1 MKDQQMN
8 NIGTQEEVNNA
19 TRWQE
24 NAQQDGNN
32 VPSPGKNEGVG
43 TNDKPLTTEG
53 FHTLLAANTFKLSK
67 LRVAYATE
75 ITDLQ
80 QEYDNTL
87 DRILEKKHQANF
99 ELREARDE
107 FEKAKEE
114 YEQTLRDLER
124 ERNEAGQAYNKG
136 KAEAKNCWSVD
147 NETIQSERHNLF
159 ERFRKSG
166 GVLSQGTEGLL
177 HPSWTRE
184 KKGGMSDE
192 EK

>member
-19 TRWQE
+19 TPWQE

-32 VPSPGKNEGVG
+32 MPSPGKNESVG
-43 TNDKPLTTEG
+43 TNGKPLTTEG
-53 FHTLLAANTFKLSK
+53 FHTLLAANTFKQSK
-67 LRVAYATE
+67 LRAAYTTE

-80 QEYDNTL
+80 QEYDDTL
-87 DRILEKKHQANF
+87 DAILEKEHQANF

-107 FEKAKEE
+107 YEKAKEE
-114 YEQTLRDLER
+114 YEQTLRDLKR
-124 ERNEAGQAYNKG
+124 ERNEAGQTYNKG
-136 KAEAKNCWSVD
+136 KAEAKNRWTVS
-147 NETIQSERHNLF
+147 NEEIRSERHNIF

-177 HPSWTRE
+177 HPAWTRE

-192 EK
+192 

>member
-1 MKDQQMN
+1 MKDQQTN

-19 TRWQE
+19 TPWQE

-32 VPSPGKNEGVG
+32 MPSPGKNEGVG

-67 LRVAYATE
+67 ARAAYATE

-87 DRILEKKHQANF
+87 DSILEKEHQANF

-114 YEQTLRDLER
+114 YEQTLRDLKR
-124 ERNEAGQAYNKG
+124 ERNEAGQTYNKG
-136 KAEAKNCWSVD
+136 KAEAKNRWSVA
-147 NETIQSERHNLF
+147 NEVIQSERHNLF

-177 HPSWTRE
+177 HPGWTRE

-192 EK
+192 Q

>member
-1 MKDQQMN
+1 MKEQQTN

-19 TRWQE
+19 TPWQE

-32 VPSPGKNEGVG
+32 MPSPGKNEDVG
-43 TNDKPLTTEG
+43 TNDKPLTTEA
-53 FHTLLAANTFKLSK
+53 FHTLLAANTFKLSR
-67 LRVAYATE
+67 LRAAYATE
-75 ITDLQ
+75 IADLH

-87 DRILEKKHQANF
+87 DSILEKEHQANF

-107 FEKAKEE
+107 YERAKED
-114 YEQTLRDLER
+114 YELTLRQLKR
-124 ERNEAGQAYNKG
+124 ARNEAGQAYNEG
-136 KAEAKNCWSVD
+136 KAEAKNHWTAG
-147 NETIQSERHNLF
+147 NEEIQAERHNLF

-177 HPSWTRE
+177 HPGWTRE

-192 EK
+192 

>member
-19 TRWQE
+19 TPWQE

-87 DRILEKKHQANF
+87 DRILEKEHQANF

-114 YEQTLRDLER
+114 YEQTLRDLKR

>member
-19 TRWQE
+19 TPWQE

-32 VPSPGKNEGVG
+32 VPSPGKNESVG

-67 LRVAYATE
+67 LRTAYATE
-75 ITDLQ
+75 IADLQ
-80 QEYDNTL
+80 KEYDDTL
-87 DRILEKKHQANF
+87 DGILDREHLANF
-99 ELREARDE
+99 ELREVRDE
-107 FEKAKEE
+107 YEKAKEE
-114 YEQTLRDLER
+114 YEQTLRDLKR
-124 ERNEAGQAYNKG
+124 QRNEAGQAYNKG
-136 KAEAKNCWSVD
+136 KAEAKNRWTVD

-166 GVLSQGTEGLL
+166 GVLPQGTEGLL
-177 HPSWTRE
+177 HPSWARE

-192 EK
+192 

>member
-1 MKDQQMN
+1 MKDQQTN

-19 TRWQE
+19 TPWQE

-32 VPSPGKNEGVG
+32 MPSPGKNESGG

-53 FHTLLAANTFKLSK
+53 FHTLLAANTFKLSQ
-67 LRVAYATE
+67 LRAAYATE
-75 ITDLQ
+75 IADLQ
-80 QEYDNTL
+80 KEYDDTL
-87 DRILEKKHQANF
+87 DKILEKEHQANF

-107 FEKAKEE
+107 YERAKEE
-114 YEQTLRDLER
+114 YEQTLRDLKR
-124 ERNEAGQAYNKG
+124 ARNEAGQAYNKG
-136 KAEAKNCWSVD
+136 KAEAKNRWSSD
-147 NETIQSERHNLF
+147 NEDIQTKRHNIF

-177 HPSWTRE
+177 HPSWTRD

-192 EK
+192 

>member
-19 TRWQE
+19 TPWQE

-32 VPSPGKNEGVG
+32 VPSPGKNESVG

-53 FHTLLAANTFKLSK
+53 FHTLLAANTFKLSQ
-67 LRVAYATE
+67 LRAAYATE

-80 QEYDNTL
+80 KEYDDTL
-87 DRILEKKHQANF
+87 DGILDREHLANF
-99 ELREARDE
+99 ELREVRDE
-107 FEKAKEE
+107 YEKAKEE
-114 YEQTLRDLER
+114 YEQTLRDLKR
-124 ERNEAGQAYNKG
+124 QRNEAGQAYNKG
-136 KAEAKNCWSVD
+136 KAEAKNRWSVD
-147 NETIQSERHNLF
+147 NNTIQSERHNLF

-166 GVLSQGTEGLL
+166 GVLPQGTEGLL
-177 HPSWTRE
+177 HPSWARE

-192 EK
+192 

>member
-32 VPSPGKNEGVG
+32 VPSPGKNESVG

-67 LRVAYATE
+67 LRTAYATE
-75 ITDLQ
+75 IADLRK
-80 QEYDNTL
+80 EYDDTL
-87 DRILEKKHQANF
+87 DGILDREHLANF
-99 ELREARDE
+99 ELREVRDE
-107 FEKAKEE
+107 YEKAKEE
-114 YEQTLRDLER
+114 YEQTLRDLKR
-124 ERNEAGQAYNKG
+124 QRNEAGQAYNKG
-136 KAEAKNCWSVD
+136 KAEAKNRWSVD

-166 GVLSQGTEGLL
+166 GVLPQGTEGLL
-177 HPSWTRE
+177 HPSWARE

-192 EK
+192 

>member
-1 MKDQQMN
+1 M
-8 NIGTQEEVNNA
+8 
-19 TRWQE
+19 
-24 NAQQDGNN
+24 
-32 VPSPGKNEGVG
+32 PSPGKNEGVG

-87 DRILEKKHQANF
+87 DRILEKEHQANF

-114 YEQTLRDLER
+114 YEQTLRDLKR

-177 HPSWTRE
+177 
-184 KKGGMSDE
+184 
-192 EK
+192 

>member
-1 MKDQQMN
+1 MKDQQTN

-19 TRWQE
+19 TPWQE

-32 VPSPGKNEGVG
+32 MPSPGKNESVG

-67 LRVAYATE
+67 ARAAYATE

-87 DRILEKKHQANF
+87 DSILEKEHQANF

-114 YEQTLRDLER
+114 YEQTLRDLKR
-124 ERNEAGQAYNKG
+124 ERNEAGQTYNKG
-136 KAEAKNCWSVD
+136 KAEAKNRWSVA
-147 NETIQSERHNLF
+147 NEVIQSERHNLF

-177 HPSWTRE
+177 HPGWTRE

-192 EK
+192 Q

>member
-19 TRWQE
+19 TPWQE

-32 VPSPGKNEGVG
+32 VPSPGKNEDVG

-53 FHTLLAANTFKLSK
+53 FQTLLAANTFKQSQ
-67 LRVAYATE
+67 LRADYATE

-80 QEYDNTL
+80 QEYDDTL
-87 DRILEKKHQANF
+87 DAILEKEHQANF
-99 ELREARDE
+99 ELREAREE

-114 YEQTLRDLER
+114 YEQTLRELKR
-124 ERNEAGQAYNKG
+124 ERNEAGQKYNKG
-136 KAEAKNCWSVD
+136 KAEAKNRWTVS
-147 NETIQSERHNLF
+147 NEEIQSERHNIF
-159 ERFRKSG
+159 ERYRNSG
-166 GVLSQGTEGLL
+166 GVLTQGTEGLL
-177 HPSWTRE
+177 HPGWTRD

-192 EK
+192 W

>member
-1 MKDQQMN
+1 MKDQQTN

-19 TRWQE
+19 TQWQE

-32 VPSPGKNEGVG
+32 VPSPGKNEDVG
-43 TNDKPLTTEG
+43 TNDKPLTTEA
-53 FHTLLAANTFKLSK
+53 FLTLLAANTFKLSQA
-67 LRVAYATE
+67 RAAHTTE

-87 DRILEKKHQANF
+87 DSILEKEHQANF
-99 ELREARDE
+99 ELREVRDE
-107 FEKAKEE
+107 YEKAKEE
-114 YEQTLRDLER
+114 YEQTLRDLKR
-124 ERNEAGQAYNKG
+124 ERNEAGRTYNKG
-136 KAEAKNCWSVD
+136 KAEAKNRWSVD
-147 NETIQSERHNLF
+147 NETIQAERHNLF

-177 HPSWTRE
+177 HPGWTRE

-192 EK
+192 

>member
-19 TRWQE
+19 TPWQE

-32 VPSPGKNEGVG
+32 MPSPGKNESVG

-53 FHTLLAANTFKLSK
+53 FHTLLAANTFKQSK
-67 LRVAYATE
+67 LRAAYTTE

-80 QEYDNTL
+80 QEYDDTL
-87 DRILEKKHQANF
+87 DAILEKEHQANF

-107 FEKAKEE
+107 YEKAKEE
-114 YEQTLRDLER
+114 YEQTLRDLKR
-124 ERNEAGQAYNKG
+124 ERNEAGRTYNKG
-136 KAEAKNCWSVD
+136 KAEAKNRWTVS
-147 NETIQSERHNLF
+147 NEEIQSERHNIF

-177 HPSWTRE
+177 HPAWTRE

-192 EK
+192 

>member
-19 TRWQE
+19 TPWQE

-32 VPSPGKNEGVG
+32 MPSPGKNEGVG

-53 FHTLLAANTFKLSK
+53 FHTLLAANTFKLSQ
-67 LRVAYATE
+67 LRTAYATE

-87 DRILEKKHQANF
+87 DRILEKEHQANF

-107 FEKAKEE
+107 YEKAKEE
-114 YEQTLRDLER
+114 YEQTLRDLKR
-124 ERNEAGQAYNKG
+124 ERNEAGQTYNKG
-136 KAEAKNCWSVD
+136 KAEAKNRWSVD

-177 HPSWTRE
+177 HPGWTRE

-192 EK
+192 Q

>member
-19 TRWQE
+19 TPWQE

-67 LRVAYATE
+67 LRVVYATE

-87 DRILEKKHQANF
+87 DRILEKEHQANF
-99 ELREARDE
+99 ELREVRDE
-107 FEKAKEE
+107 YEKAKEE
-114 YEQTLRDLER
+114 YEQTLRDLKR

-136 KAEAKNCWSVD
+136 KAEAKNRWSVD

-166 GVLSQGTEGLL
+166 GVLPQGTEGLL
-177 HPSWTRE
+177 HPSWARE

-192 EK
+192 

>member
-1 MKDQQMN
+1 MKDQQTN

-19 TRWQE
+19 TPWQE

-32 VPSPGKNEGVG
+32 MPSPGKNESVG

-53 FHTLLAANTFKLSK
+53 FHTLLAANTFKLSQ
-67 LRVAYATE
+67 LRAAHATE
-75 ITDLQ
+75 IADLQ
-80 QEYDNTL
+80 QEYGDTL
-87 DRILEKKHQANF
+87 DKILEKEHQANF

-114 YEQTLRDLER
+114 YEQTLRDLKR
-124 ERNEAGQAYNKG
+124 ERNEAGQTYNKG
-136 KAEAKNCWSVD
+136 KAEAKNRWAVS
-147 NETIQSERHNLF
+147 NEEIQSERHNIF

-177 HPSWTRE
+177 HPAWTRE

-192 EK
+192 